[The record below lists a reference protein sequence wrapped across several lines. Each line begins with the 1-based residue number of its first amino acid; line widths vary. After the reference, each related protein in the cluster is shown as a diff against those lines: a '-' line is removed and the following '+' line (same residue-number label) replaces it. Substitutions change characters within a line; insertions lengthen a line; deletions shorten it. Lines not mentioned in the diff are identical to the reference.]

1 MGPINFGPDWFWKL
15 LGLLVVAGSAATV
28 YLIVKGI
35 IWLIN
40 HITIML

>member
-1 MGPINFGPDWFWKL
+1 MEAPKDILPDWFWKL

-40 HITIML
+40 HITL